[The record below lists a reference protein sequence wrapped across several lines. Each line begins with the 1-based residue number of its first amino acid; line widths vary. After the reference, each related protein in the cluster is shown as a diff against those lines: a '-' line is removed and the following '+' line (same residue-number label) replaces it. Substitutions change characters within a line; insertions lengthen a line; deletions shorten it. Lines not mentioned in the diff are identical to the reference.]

1 MVFIGDSYVN
11 YGVAH
16 TELNILVGRDAMK
29 DGALMQG
36 QMYPDYAVP
45 GTTIAAPPAQIPG
58 QWPQAKGANKNIQ
71 VVVMDG
77 GGNDV
82 LINNMQCENMGADK
96 DPTCQMVVA
105 NSLAA
110 GKMMMMDM
118 KASGVTEVV
127 YFFYPH
133 PPIGGA
139 DIDDYTIP
147 MLKDVCAG
155 LSDSTFQC
163 RVVDTV
169 PIFMGHDD
177 WYAPDGIHANDTGEQ
192 AIADAIWKQLK
203 DDCAAQAE
211 SSGCCTP

>member
-1 MVFIGDSYVN
+1 VN

-16 TELNILVGRDAMK
+16 AELNILVAENAKK

-36 QMYPDYAVP
+36 QVYPDYAVP
-45 GTTIAAPPAQIPG
+45 GTTLGPGALPAIPT
-58 QWPQAKGANKNIQ
+58 QWPQATAANKNIKF
-71 VVVMDG
+71 VVMDG

-82 LINNMQCENMGADK
+82 LINNMQCKNDGADK

-105 NSLAA
+105 NSLSIA
-110 GKMMMMDM
+110 KMMMSDM
-118 KASGVTEVV
+118 KAAGVTEVV

-147 MLKDVCAG
+147 MLQDVCAG
-155 LSDSTFQC
+155 LSDETFQC

-177 WYAPDGIHANDTGEQ
+177 WYASDDIHANDTGEQ
-192 AIADAIWKQLK
+192 AIADAVWKQLK
-203 DDCAAQAE
+203 DDCAAQPE